1 MIAIKLDTD
10 IINILHT
17 ISKHPVLNKLILK
30 FEIDDNY
37 LYSPTEKFNEN
48 DLKKL
53 IEEGLAFQI

>member
-10 IINILHT
+10 IKNILHT

-30 FEIDDNY
+30 FDIDDNY
-37 LYSPTEKFNEN
+37 LYSPVDKFKEN

>member
-10 IINILHT
+10 IITILHT
-17 ISKHPVLNKLILK
+17 ISNHPVLNKIILK

-37 LYSPTEKFNEN
+37 LYSPLDKFNEN

-53 IEEGLAFQI
+53 IAEGLAFQI